1 MCMHSPFLA
10 HINNHLLGQTPP
22 DPTYDMKHRQTFLH
36 FGKGRKL
43 TDRTTIQM
51 GTAIYISVNL
61 GMIIGEA
68 SEFTDRTTIAFHFH
82 NLLQG
87 RLMNLDLYLTN
98 CTRRPEM

>member
-1 MCMHSPFLA
+1 MHSPFLA
-10 HINNHLLGQTPP
+10 HINNHFARENPARS

-68 SEFTDRTTIAFHFH
+68 SEFTDRTTTAFHFH

-98 CTRRPEM
+98 CTLRPEM